1 MHHNLAGK
9 PVPPDMLV
17 NLPRLVSL
25 YYATQPDYEQ
35 PEQRVVFGTSGHRGS
50 SLNGSF
56 TESHILAITQAVCDY
71 RRQAGIDGPLFLG
84 MDTHALSEPAHSSAL
99 CVLAANGIQTRIA
112 RDHDFTP
119 TPVVSHTILSY
130 NRDRKEGLADGIVIT
145 PSHNPPE
152 DGGIKYNPTHGGPA
166 ESAMTKWIASAANVY
181 LKNGNADVKRVGLAQ
196 AVAADCVQEYDYRT
210 PYIADLDAIIDMTAI
225 RRAGIR
231 IGADALGG
239 AGINY
244 WRAIAEY
251 YGLDIT
257 IINGHADPS
266 FRFMRLDHDGRIRMD
281 CSSAFAM
288 GSLIRLRNDYD
299 IAFGNDPD
307 FDRHGI
313 VTPSA
318 GLMNPNHYLAV
329 AIQYLFSTRTA
340 WPRQAGVGKSVV
352 SSCMIDKVAAKLGR
366 RLVEVPVGFKW
377 FVSGLLDSSLGFGG
391 EESAGASF
399 LRKNGQVW
407 TTDKDGFILALLA
420 AEITAVTG
428 RDPAEH
434 YQDLVAE
441 FGETFYGRIDSRA
454 TPEQKARLAALKP
467 EDITATTLGG
477 DPITAKLT
485 RAAGNQADIGGLKL
499 CTAHGWV
506 AIRPSG
512 TENTMKVYA
521 ESTISAKH
529 LKQLQEE
536 ATALID

>member
-1 MHHNLAGK
+1 MQHHLAGK
-9 PVPPDMLV
+9 PVPSDMLV
-17 NLPRLVSL
+17 NIPRLISL
-25 YYATQPDYEQ
+25 YYTTLPDCSQPA
-35 PEQRVVFGTSGHRGS
+35 QRVVFGTSGHRGS

-56 TESHILAITQAVCDY
+56 TESHILAITQAICDY
-71 RRQAGIDGPLFLG
+71 RRQAGTDGPLFLG
-84 MDTHALSEPAHSSAL
+84 MDTHALSEPAHGTAL
-99 CVLAANGIQTRIA
+99 CVLAANGVQTRIA
-112 RDHDFTP
+112 RDQDYTP
-119 TPVVSHTILSY
+119 TPVLSHSILSY
-130 NRDRKEGLADGIVIT
+130 NRDRKKCLADGIVIT

-166 ESAMTKWIASAANVY
+166 ESDMTKWIADTANAY
-181 LKNGNADVKRVGLAQ
+181 MKNGNRGVKRLSLAE
-196 AVAADCVQEYDYRT
+196 ALKADCVQEFDFRT
-210 PYIADLDAIIDMTAI
+210 PYVADLDAVIDMAAI
-225 RRAGIR
+225 ARAGIR

-244 WRAIAEY
+244 WRAIAEH

-257 IINGHADPS
+257 VINGHADPS
-266 FRFMRLDHDGRIRMD
+266 FRFMPLDHDGRIRMD
-281 CSSAFAM
+281 CSSPFAM
-288 GSLIRLRNDYD
+288 RGLIRLRKDYD

-340 WPRQAGVGKSVV
+340 WPRRAGVGKSIV
-352 SSCMIDKVAAKLGR
+352 SSNMIDKVAAKLER

-399 LRKNGQVW
+399 LRKNGRVW
-407 TTDKDGFILALLA
+407 TTDKDGIILALLA

-428 RDPAEH
+428 RDPAQH

-441 FGETFYGRIDSRA
+441 FGETFYGRIDSPA
-454 TPEQKARLAALKP
+454 TPEQKAALAALKP
-467 EDITATTLGG
+467 EDITAKTLGG
-477 DPITAKLT
+477 DAITAKLT
-485 RAAGNQADIGGLKL
+485 RAAGNQESIGGLKL
-499 CTAHGWV
+499 CTANGWV

-521 ESTISAKH
+521 ESMLSAKH
-529 LKQLQEE
+529 LKKLQKE
-536 ATALID
+536 AAALVN

>member
-1 MHHNLAGK
+1 MQHHLAGK
-9 PVPPDMLV
+9 PVPSDMLV
-17 NLPRLVSL
+17 NIPRLISL
-25 YYATQPDYEQ
+25 YYTTLPDCNQ

-56 TESHILAITQAVCDY
+56 TESHILAITQAICDY
-71 RRQAGIDGPLFLG
+71 RRQAGTDGPLFLG
-84 MDTHALSEPAHSSAL
+84 MDTHALSEPAHGTAL
-99 CVLAANGIQTRIA
+99 CVLAANGVQTRIA
-112 RDHDFTP
+112 RDQDYTP
-119 TPVVSHTILSY
+119 TPVLSHTILSY
-130 NRDRKEGLADGIVIT
+130 NRDRKKCLADGIVIT

-166 ESAMTKWIASAANVY
+166 ESDMTKWIADAANAY
-181 LKNGNADVKRVGLAQ
+181 MKNGNRGVKRLSLAE
-196 AVAADCVQEYDYRT
+196 ALKADCVQEFDFRT
-210 PYIADLDAIIDMTAI
+210 PYVADLDAVIDMAAI
-225 RRAGIR
+225 ARAGIR

-244 WRAIAEY
+244 WRAIAEH

-257 IINGHADPS
+257 VINGYADPS
-266 FRFMRLDHDGRIRMD
+266 FRFMPLDHDGRIRMD
-281 CSSAFAM
+281 CSSPFAM
-288 GSLIRLRNDYD
+288 RGLIRLRNDYD

-352 SSCMIDKVAAKLGR
+352 SSNMIDKVAVKLDR

-399 LRKNGQVW
+399 LRKNGRVW
-407 TTDKDGFILALLA
+407 TTDKDGIILALLA

-428 RDPAEH
+428 RDPAQH

-441 FGETFYGRIDSRA
+441 FGETFYGRVDSPA

-467 EDITATTLGG
+467 EDITAKTLGG
-477 DPITAKLT
+477 DAITAKLT
-485 RAAGNQADIGGLKL
+485 RAAGNQQSIGGLKL
-499 CTAHGWV
+499 CTANGWV

-521 ESTISAKH
+521 ESMLNAKH
-529 LKQLQEE
+529 LKKLQKE
-536 ATALID
+536 AAALVN